1 MVPRPINAEGVRKKT
16 FKENM
21 FPPQLRLWS
30 NDLEASQLFF
40 LLLADRV
47 PGHCKRFIYNHP
59 KSQNSLTFIW
69 EIIAVL
75 CDLIQQQ

>member
-1 MVPRPINAEGVRKKT
+1 
-16 FKENM
+16 M
-21 FPPQLRLWS
+21 FPPQRGLWS
-30 NDLEASQLFF
+30 NNLEASQLFF

-75 CDLIQQQ
+75 CYFIQQQ